1 MMYLAFHIGKCCGIK
16 TIYGMGVSPAG
27 HGGILKSED
36 ALSPLSAKVQH
47 DRIGAAVSSGTRFFH
62 EKAPQESKLDR
73 LDRYLKFVKRE
84 RPQHIVEIVLA
95 ESVHHNIDQSAWVPE
110 LETRGFKLVN
120 SCKNSNSGST
130 VHVYHLNVGE

>member
-1 MMYLAFHIGKCCGIK
+1 MQLAFHIGKCCGIK
-16 TIYGMGVSPAG
+16 TIWGMGLNPLGA
-27 HGGILKSED
+27 EY
-36 ALSPLSAKVQH
+36 ALSELPGRVQH
-47 DRIGAAVSSGTRFFH
+47 DRTGAAVDSHLRFFH
-62 EKAPQESKLDR
+62 EKAPQESKLNR

-95 ESVHHNIDQSAWVPE
+95 ESVHTFVDQSEWVPE